1 MSSAFFR
8 RPGEDSSDSESDS
21 SADEP
26 EIEEPSSTKSTE
38 GDASSSNDIEFA
50 TTESLS
56 RATSV
61 ALPETDAD
69 SNVLSLEQH
78 RNNMFAALLEDYYKN
93 RAAAFLNSAHPGA
106 SYTKDSSEVQIL
118 ASRLYSEGSR
128 ELVHNGI
135 IPPTAAIPEQPG
147 QQGQHYLSALDNIAY
162 RNIKDGGTLP
172 AQQHLQLRQVDA
184 GLALVRGNAHSVVQ
198 QTTYLDQSLSN
209 IVMSTGRMSMN
220 SPHADMA
227 LTTTR
232 SKQHSH
238 YDSSFQQL
246 KLLGKGGFGKVYH
259 AHSVFDR
266 KEYAIKKI
274 PLSPRLTR
282 SYQQGG
288 HEELESV
295 LREVQALA
303 QLDHSNVV
311 RYHATWIEEPKS
323 SPRRSSGQGPS
334 LMPLPRQRLLAD
346 RPLREAPSPQR
357 RDESEGIVFGFDS
370 SRRASY
376 VNDAASG
383 WSINDAFDNSTSIRE
398 SQIFTD
404 GFARGSASTDSTLDD
419 TVCVLH
425 VQMSLYPQ
433 TLAQY
438 LAPVASTSSS
448 GPSSPQR
455 RHCYH
460 LVPSLRIIL
469 GILSGLQYI
478 HAKGLIHRDIKPGN
492 IFLSS
497 VDQATSFTASEG
509 YYEVGACVACPEY
522 SSYHVNPRIGDFGL
536 VAELAHSDVKVES
549 PTNSPSSPSKPVG
562 TEYYRPPHDLDTTG
576 QKSKPSMDEKVD
588 VYALGVILVE
598 LLWKCDTSSERMH
611 VLRDLQRGRL
621 PKALGATIESEGH
634 GGGMGDLVKECIR
647 GMTEQNSAARWGCQR
662 VKDRIQ
668 DILAGCQTRESGD
681 DTINRVRSLNGTEDS
696 ATSERDSV
704 SLLT

>member
-8 RPGEDSSDSESDS
+8 RPGEDSSDSESES
-21 SADEP
+21 SAEEP
-26 EIEEPSSTKSTE
+26 EIEEPSSTRNTE
-38 GDASSSNDIEFA
+38 DDASSSNDIEFA
-50 TTESLS
+50 TTESVS

-69 SNVLSLEQH
+69 SNVLTLEQH

-106 SYTKDSSEVQIL
+106 GYTKDSSEVQMV
-118 ASRLYSEGSR
+118 ASRLYAEGSR
-128 ELVHNGI
+128 ELVQHGI
-135 IPPTAAIPEQPG
+135 IPPTAASTEHPG
-147 QQGQHYLSALDNIAY
+147 QQGQHYLSALDSIAY
-162 RNIKDGGTLP
+162 KNIKEGGILP
-172 AQQHLQLRQVDA
+172 AQQRPRLQQGDTD
-184 GLALVRGNAHSVVQ
+184 LALVRGNPRSAVQ
-198 QTTYLDQSLSN
+198 QATYLDQSLGN
-209 IVMSTGRMSMN
+209 LIMTTGRMSMN

-227 LTTTR
+227 LTI
-232 SKQHSH
+232 SKPKQHSH

-259 AHSVFDR
+259 AHSIFDR

-274 PLSPRLTR
+274 PLSPRLTK

-323 SPRRSSGQGPS
+323 SPRHSSVQTPPIMRLPS
-334 LMPLPRQRLLAD
+334 QRLLAD
-346 RPLREAPSPQR
+346 RPRHEGSSSPKLEQ
-357 RDESEGIVFGFDS
+357 SEGIVFGFDS
-370 SRRASY
+370 SRRPSY
-376 VNDAASG
+376 VNDVASG
-383 WSINDAFDNSTSIRE
+383 WSINEALDNSTSVRE

-404 GFARGSASTDSTLDD
+404 GFARGSASTDSSLDD

-438 LAPVASTSSS
+438 LAPIPSTSSS
-448 GPSSPQR
+448 APNSPQR

-460 LVPSLRIIL
+460 LVPSLRILL
-469 GILSGLQYI
+469 GILCGLQYI

-492 IFLSS
+492 IFLSN
-497 VDQATSFTASEG
+497 VEQATGFTASEG
-509 YYEVGACVACPEY
+509 YYNVGACVACPEH
-522 SSYHVNPRIGDFGL
+522 SAYHVNPRIGDFGL
-536 VAELAHSDVKVES
+536 VAELARSDVKVES

-562 TEYYRPPHDLDTTG
+562 TEYYRPPHDMDSNG
-576 QKSKPSMDEKVD
+576 QKSKPSIDEKVD

-621 PKALGATIESEGH
+621 PKALEATIESEGH
-634 GGGMGDLVKECIR
+634 GGGIGGLVKECIR
-647 GMTEQNSAARWGCQR
+647 GMIEQNSTARWGCKR
-662 VKDRIQ
+662 VQERIH
-668 DILAGCQTRESGD
+668 DILAVCQTRDSGAD
-681 DTINRVRSLNGTEDS
+681 INRVRSLNGTEDS
-696 ATSERDSV
+696 ASSEVGSAV
-704 SLLT
+704 